1 MKPTASKDGALLVGV
16 DEVASAAL
24 VAEVFGL
31 SALLPA
37 LPPALPPGTGP
48 QAAVKQTAII
58 EREARTRFI
67 A

>member
-37 LPPALPPGTGP
+37 LPPGTGP